1 MSLKKKRIIEEMYS
15 RFSQKQINTITSLIN
30 NMKTKYEIATL
41 INIVINDYRRK
52 KRKKLSLND

>member
-1 MSLKKKRIIEEMYS
+1 MYLKIKRIIEEMYS